1 MPFGEPSPV
10 KEDVED
16 NPLWESDECKEC
28 APTEVLGEELP
39 MTLKCLEMS
48 LTSSLAKFSSC
59 HLKGPSNINSI
70 VKSETFTI
78 V

>member
-1 MPFGEPSPV
+1 MNE
-10 KEDVED
+10 K
-16 NPLWESDECKEC
+16 N
-28 APTEVLGEELP
+28 AHRAEVLGEELP